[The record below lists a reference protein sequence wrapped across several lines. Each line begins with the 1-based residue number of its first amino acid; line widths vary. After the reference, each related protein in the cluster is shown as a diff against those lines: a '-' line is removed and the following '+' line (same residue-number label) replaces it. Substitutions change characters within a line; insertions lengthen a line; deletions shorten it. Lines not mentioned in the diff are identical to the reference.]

1 MKLFL
6 TTKDYA
12 VTGREFKLLHD
23 EKMDMLVTSPQ
34 PAAMEEYYD
43 SQNYISHS
51 NSRRDLSEKLYHL
64 IKKYTLWRKV
74 VLINSFGTENKS
86 LLDVGAG
93 TGDFLSRA
101 RYGGW
106 KIHGVEPNPMARG
119 KASERNIKLEE
130 DLNAF
135 SGRKFD
141 VITLWHVLEHLPDLD
156 GDLNKLVALL
166 ETNGVLLIAVPNFKS
181 HDADHYKNY
190 WAGFDVPRH
199 LWHFSKTSIERLLIK
214 KGMEVIKIKPMIF
227 DAFYV
232 SVLSEKYKTGNA
244 RLLSAF
250 YRGLRSNVSAW
261 RTKEY
266 SSLLYVLKKT

>member
-12 VTGREFKLLHD
+12 VTGREFQLLHD

-51 NSRRDLSEKLYHL
+51 NSRRDLSEKLYHF
-64 IKKYTLWRKV
+64 IKRYTLWRKV
-74 VLINSFGTENKS
+74 VLINSFGTENKF

-106 KIHGVEPNPMARG
+106 KIQGVEPNPMARG
-119 KASERNIKLEE
+119 KASERNVKLVE
-130 DLNAF
+130 DLNAC
-135 SGRKFD
+135 SGRKYN

-156 GDLNKLVALL
+156 GDLNKLVGLL
-166 ETNGVLLIAVPNFKS
+166 DKNGVLVIAVPNFKS
-181 HDADHYKNY
+181 HDARHYKNY

-199 LWHFSKTSIERLLIK
+199 LWHFSKTSIERLFLK
-214 KGMEVIKIKPMIF
+214 KGMEVIQIKPMIF
-227 DAFYV
+227 DAYYV
-232 SVLSEKYKTGNA
+232 SLLSEKYKTGNA
-244 RLLSAF
+244 RLLNAF
-250 YRGLRSNVSAW
+250 YRGLRSNLSAW
-261 RTKEY
+261 GTKEY
-266 SSLLYVLKKT
+266 SSLLYVLKKA